1 MALSGVFASVTGLL
15 AQTGGEPAGGARP
28 SGMGAGAY
36 QLVFIVLIFVVF
48 YFLLIRPQQK
58 RQKEHRKMLDGLAK
72 GDRVM
77 TSGGM
82 FGVIVGLDDNK
93 VVLKI
98 AENVKVE
105 FAKSSIAHVVSKE

>member
-1 MALSGVFASVTGLL
+1 MVLSGILGSISTVL
-15 AQTGGEPAGGARP
+15 AQTGAQPAAQPTP
-28 SGMGAGAY
+28 SLAQKAFGPIS
-36 QLVFIVLIFVVF
+36 IVLIFVIF

-58 RQKEHRKMLDGLAK
+58 RQKEHQKMLSTIAK
-72 GDRVM
+72 GDRVV

-82 FGVIVGLDDNK
+82 FGVVVGIDDQK

-105 FAKSSIAHVVSKE
+105 FAKSAIAHIVSKE

>member
-1 MALSGVFASVTGLL
+1 MYVLANACWSLVSLL
-15 AQTGGEPAGGARP
+15 AQCAPQGEGGQGSPL
-28 SGMGAGAY
+28 SGLWMIA
-36 QLVFIVLIFVVF
+36 LIFVIF

-58 RQKEHRKMLDGLAK
+58 KQKQHQKMLEGITK
-72 GDRVM
+72 GDKVV

-82 FGVIVGLDDNK
+82 YGTVVGVKDNV

-105 FAKSSIAHVVSKE
+105 FSKASISHVVSSE

>member
-1 MALSGVFASVTGLL
+1 MVLLNALASVSSVL
-15 AQTGGEPAGGARP
+15 AQTGGQPAAQPTP
-28 SGMGAGAY
+28 SLAQRAFGP
-36 QLVFIVLIFVVF
+36 VSIVLIFVIF

-58 RQKEHRKMLDGLAK
+58 RQKEHQKMLSAITK
-72 GDRVM
+72 GDRVV

-82 FGVIVGLDDNK
+82 YGVVVGLDDQK

-105 FAKSSIAHVVSKE
+105 FAKSAIAHIVSKE

>member
-1 MALSGVFASVTGLL
+1 MVLLNVLAPVTSML
-15 AQTGGEPAGGARP
+15 AQTGTQSAP
-28 SGMGAGAY
+28 SFAQRAFGPIS
-36 QLVFIVLIFVVF
+36 IVLIFVIF

-58 RQKEHRKMLDGLAK
+58 RQKEHQKMLSAITK
-72 GDRVM
+72 GDRVV

-82 FGVIVGLDDNK
+82 YGVVVGIDEQK

-105 FAKSSIAHVVSKE
+105 FTKSAIAHIVSKE

>member
-1 MALSGVFASVTGLL
+1 LSNVFGSVAGVLL
-15 AQTGGEPAGGARP
+15 QTGGEAAGGAGTSRV
-28 SGMGAGAY
+28 GAGAY

-58 RQKEHRKMLDGLAK
+58 RQKEHRKMIDGLAK

-82 FGVIVGLDDNK
+82 FGVIVGFDEHK

-105 FAKSSIAHVVSKE
+105 FAKTSIAHVISKE

>member
-1 MALSGVFASVTGLL
+1 MLLLANTCLSLINLL
-15 AQTGGEPAGGARP
+15 AQCAPQGQGGQAGGSSWNGLWMIA
-28 SGMGAGAY
+28 
-36 QLVFIVLIFVVF
+36 LIFVIF

-58 RQKEHRKMLDGLAK
+58 KQKEHQKMLEGIKK
-72 GDRVM
+72 GDTVV

-82 FGVIVGLDDNK
+82 YGTVVGVKDNV

-105 FAKSSIAHVVSKE
+105 FAKGSISQVISRE

>member
-1 MALSGVFASVTGLL
+1 MLLLLNGFTWIAGVL
-15 AQTGGEPAGGARP
+15 AQCEPQQEGGGSPW
-28 SGMGAGAY
+28 SGIWMIA
-36 QLVFIVLIFVVF
+36 LIFVIF

-58 RQKEHRKMLDGLAK
+58 KQKEHQKLLESLKK
-72 GDRVM
+72 GDRVV

-82 FGVIVGLDDNK
+82 YGTVIGVKENI

-105 FAKSSIAHVVSKE
+105 FAKSAVSAIVSRE